1 MLSKVLAINFS
12 MVTLHDFKQ
21 KFPQQYAVLSSCRP
35 TCASDEK
42 RYFVLLQSC
51 TVLLCPHRLSP
62 RHLPAS
68 ATAALCALFSRP
80 VQSKERFKVGLEYQV
95 EIFFF
100 WALVTYPAA
109 LSYLIRF
116 LAL

>member
-1 MLSKVLAINFS
+1 MLSKALAINFS
-12 MVTLHDFKQ
+12 MVILHDFKLN
-21 KFPQQYAVLSSCRP
+21 FPQQYVALSSCRP

-42 RYFVLLQSC
+42 LYFVLLQSC
-51 TVLLCPHRLSP
+51 TELSCPHRLSP

-68 ATAALCALFSRP
+68 ATAAQCALFSGP

-100 WALVTYPAA
+100 WALLTYPAA
-109 LSYLIRF
+109 LSYLILF

>member
-1 MLSKVLAINFS
+1 MLSNALAINFS
-12 MVTLHDFKQ
+12 MVTLHDFKLN
-21 KFPQQYAVLSSCRP
+21 FRQQYVALSSCRP

-51 TVLLCPHRLSP
+51 TMISCPHRLSP
-62 RHLPAS
+62 RHQPAS
-68 ATAALCALFSRP
+68 ATATLCALFSGP
-80 VQSKERFKVGLEYQV
+80 VQSKERFKVGFEYQV

-109 LSYLIRF
+109 FSYLIRF